1 MMAFP
6 ITRAGHDASLAV
18 KPCLSSGHDARSEG
32 IAYAEEGRELL
43 KDAAGRPV
51 CGGHDLAPGK
61 RREVIPEI
69 APQDNVLVEPELDPA
84 TQADHELPFI
94 DGDEARDV
102 RQRLGEGAGPATT

>member
-18 KPCLSSGHDARSEG
+18 KPCLSSVHDARSEG

-43 KDAAGRPV
+43 KDSAGRPV

-61 RREVIPEI
+61 RREKVPEI
-69 APQDNVLVEPELDPA
+69 SSQDDIFV
-84 TQADHELPFI
+84 
-94 DGDEARDV
+94 
-102 RQRLGEGAGPATT
+102 